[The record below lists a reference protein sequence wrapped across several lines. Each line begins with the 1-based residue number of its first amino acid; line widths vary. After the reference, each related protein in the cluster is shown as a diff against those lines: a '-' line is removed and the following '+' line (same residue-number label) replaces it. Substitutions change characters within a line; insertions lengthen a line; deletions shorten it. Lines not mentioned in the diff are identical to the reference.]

1 MYHRIFYAYAENT
14 CLIVQKVTNE
24 GQRSSLDVPFYTVS
38 AASCRYKLIRTKRSQ
53 SLTMLQVSLLIA
65 AVFCAIQAIRTPRL
79 LVAAIWLAG
88 VSALVAVLL
97 YLLGAHEVAVI
108 ELSVGAGLVTVLFVF
123 AISLAGDETVNL
135 PAIIPRPLAIGLV
148 AASVLLLAWTLAPT
162 DSPPAAADESSFT
175 VVVWQERSAD
185 TLAQIVL
192 IFAGVLGVL
201 GILAEEGPVEK
212 TGAEAVQLGDAPADK
227 LPEQVGFEVESSLER
242 ERA

>member
-1 MYHRIFYAYAENT
+1 M
-14 CLIVQKVTNE
+14 
-24 GQRSSLDVPFYTVS
+24 DVPFYTVS
-38 AASCRYKLIRTKRSQ
+38 AAACRYKLIRTKRSQ

-65 AVFCAIQAIRTPRL
+65 AVFCAIQAIRAPRL

-123 AISLAGDETVNL
+123 AISLAGEETTRL

-148 AASVLLLAWTLAPT
+148 TASVLLLAWMLAPT

-175 VVVWQERSAD
+175 VVVWQERGAD

-201 GILAEEGPVEK
+201 GILAEEPPVEK
-212 TGAEAVQLGDAPADK
+212 TSAEAVHPGDE

-242 ERA
+242 ERV

>member
-1 MYHRIFYAYAENT
+1 M
-14 CLIVQKVTNE
+14 
-24 GQRSSLDVPFYTVS
+24 DVPFYTVS
-38 AASCRYKLIRTKRSQ
+38 ATACRYKLIRTKRSQ

-65 AVFCAIQAIRTPRL
+65 AVFCAIQAIRAPRL

-123 AISLAGDETVNL
+123 AISLAGEETTRL

-148 AASVLLLAWTLAPT
+148 AASVLLLAWMLAPT
-162 DSPPAAADESSFT
+162 DNPPAADDESSFT
-175 VVVWQERSAD
+175 VVVWQERGAD
-185 TLAQIVL
+185 ALAQIVL

-201 GILAEEGPVEK
+201 GILAEERPVEK
-212 TGAEAVQLGDAPADK
+212 TSAEAVQPGDE

-242 ERA
+242 ERV